1 MKTNGVKIDKEIW
14 KDIHGLE
21 GRYQMSN
28 LGRCKSLER
37 IDSHGKKVDEK
48 ILKPIIRKTG
58 YVYYSG
64 YGADHKVVQLRAHR
78 IVAQLFVPNPE
89 NKPTVNHLDENKQ
102 NNRADNLEWATVKEN
117 TNYGSC
123 IEKRVANR
131 GADAKNR
138 RRPVEMLDINTGKSK
153 QIFSSEAEALRIMGR
168 SPNNANIARCCKGK
182 QKTYLGYKWRYADNC

>member
-1 MKTNGVKIDKEIW
+1 MSEEIEIW
-14 KDIHGLE
+14 KDIPGLE

-37 IDSHGKKVDEK
+37 IDPNGKKVNEK
-48 ILKPIIRKTG
+48 ILKPIVRKSG
-58 YVYYSG
+58 YVYYG
-64 YGADHKVVQLRAHR
+64 GHGANGKVVQLRAHR
-78 IVAQLFVPNPE
+78 VVAQLFLPNPE

-131 GADAKNR
+131 RVDAKNR
-138 RRPVEMLDINTGKSK
+138 RMKVVQIDKDTGKIVRTYNS
-153 QIFSSEAEALRIMGR
+153 ITEALKVLGKNRHASDI
-168 SPNNANIARCCKGK
+168 SSCCKGK
-182 QKTYLGYKWRYADNC
+182 RARAYGYKWRYADNR

>member
-1 MKTNGVKIDKEIW
+1 MSEEIEIW
-14 KDIHGLE
+14 KDIPGLE

-28 LGRCKSLER
+28 FGRCKSLER
-37 IDSHGKKVDEK
+37 TDSHGKKVDEK
-48 ILKPIIRKTG
+48 ILKPIVRKSG
-58 YVYYSG
+58 CVYYSG

-131 GADAKNR
+131 RADAKNR
-138 RRPVEMLDINTGKSK
+138 RMKVAQIDKDTGEIVRTYNS
-153 QIFSSEAEALRIMGR
+153 ITEALRVLGKNLRASDI
-168 SPNNANIARCCKGK
+168 SSCCKGNRAK
-182 QKTYLGYKWRYADNC
+182 AYGYKWRYADNC